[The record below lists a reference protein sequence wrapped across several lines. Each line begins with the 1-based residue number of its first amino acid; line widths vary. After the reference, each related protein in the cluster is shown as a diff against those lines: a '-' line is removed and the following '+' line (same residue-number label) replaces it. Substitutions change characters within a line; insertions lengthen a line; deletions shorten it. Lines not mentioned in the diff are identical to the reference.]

1 MTDFK
6 VTGSVAFGRA
16 SCDKPHP
23 FSVNPGIS
31 LEDGLSQLSHLLAC
45 AQASAV
51 ELSDTTTPNRGLVG
65 AVVHSVESA
74 KALADA
80 LLERA

>member
-1 MTDFK
+1 MKD
-6 VTGSVAFGRA
+6 A
-16 SCDKPHP
+16 
-23 FSVNPGIS
+23 
-31 LEDGLSQLSHLLAC
+31 LSHLLAC

-80 LLERA
+80 LLERV